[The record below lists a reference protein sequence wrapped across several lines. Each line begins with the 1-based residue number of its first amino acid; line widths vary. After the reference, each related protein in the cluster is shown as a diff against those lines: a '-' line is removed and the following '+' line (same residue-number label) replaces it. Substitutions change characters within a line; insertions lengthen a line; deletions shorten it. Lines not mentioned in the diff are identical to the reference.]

1 MTVDRGRL
9 VTYAQRWLGQ
19 DSEDAVQEALLRVW
33 ERYRDPALLDHVG
46 MVRRT
51 LYHVVVDEVR
61 KRRRR
66 PRVVRLPEWLPHHL
80 DVEHETVVVDELE
93 SAVLALERAASPRF
107 PAAELLLVALGWS
120 VQELARSAGVPRATV
135 KTALF
140 RQRALLWKEVRR
152 R

>member
-1 MTVDRGRL
+1 MTVDRARL
-9 VTYAQRWLGQ
+9 LAYGQRWLGQ
-19 DSEDAVQEALLRVW
+19 DGEDAVQEALLRIW

-51 LYHVVVDEVR
+51 LYHVVVDNVR

-66 PRVVRLPEWLPHHL
+66 PCEFSLPEWLPHYL
-80 DVEHETVVVDELE
+80 DVEHEMTVVDDLE
-93 SAVLALERAASPRF
+93 RALRVLERAASPRF
-107 PAAELLLVALGWS
+107 PVPELLLVALGWS

-135 KTALF
+135 KTAVF
-140 RQRALLWKEVRR
+140 RRRAMLWEEVRR

>member
-9 VTYAQRWLGQ
+9 VAYAQRWLGQ

-33 ERYRDPALLDHVG
+33 ERYRDPGLLDHVG
-46 MVRRT
+46 MVRRA

-61 KRRRR
+61 KRQRR
-66 PRVVRLPEWLPHHL
+66 PRAVSLADWLPHHL
-80 DVEHETVVVDELE
+80 DVEHEMTVIDDLE
-93 SAVLALERAASPRF
+93 RAVHVLERAASPRF

-135 KTALF
+135 KTAIF
-140 RQRALLWKEVRR
+140 RQRAMLWQEVRR
-152 R
+152 

>member
-9 VTYAQRWLGQ
+9 VAYAQRWLGQ
-19 DSEDAVQEALLRVW
+19 DSEDAVQEALLRIW

-51 LYHVVVDEVR
+51 LYHVVVDNVR

-66 PRVVRLPEWLPHHL
+66 PCEVSLPDWLPHHL
-80 DVEHETVVVDELE
+80 DVEHEITVVDDLE
-93 SAVLALERAASPRF
+93 RAVRVLERAASPRF
-107 PAAELLLVALGWS
+107 PTAELLLVALGWS

-135 KTALF
+135 KTAMF
-140 RQRALLWKEVRR
+140 RQRAMLWKEFRR